1 MMLQLTDE
9 TQMSKTHL
17 THLAAVA
24 IWLNGGL
31 PAAYAAGPPSA
42 NEMLPG
48 CKAFLSATEGRT
60 NNAANRDPALALF
73 IGRCMGTIEA
83 ITSSAYSLGI
93 CLPIG
98 PASPEGPTIGQITRV
113 VVNFIEAHPAKM
125 HEGFVPLAVQALW
138 GAWRCKPGENPLGQ
152 RP

>member
-1 MMLQLTDE
+1 LT
-9 TQMSKTHL
+9 QISNTHL

-24 IWLNGGL
+24 IWLSIGLSAAHGVGG
-31 PAAYAAGPPSA
+31 PASVDDV
-42 NEMLPG
+42 LPG
-48 CKAFLSATEGRT
+48 CKAFVSAGEGT
-60 NNAANRDPALALF
+60 YNPAINRDAFLAF
-73 IGRCMGTIEA
+73 RTGRCWGIIEG
-83 ITSSAYSLGI
+83 IISAGYSLGI
-93 CLPIG
+93 CLPSG
-98 PASPEGPTIGQITRV
+98 PALPEGPPMGQIMRV